1 MVFIKKINCD
11 YVCLM
16 SVQHH
21 KMEGGRKGE
30 VPAGTAA
37 VPGKLSECT
46 P

>member
-1 MVFIKKINCD
+1 MVFVMKITCD

-16 SVQHH
+16 SVQNL
-21 KMEGGRKGE
+21 KMERGRKGE

-46 P
+46 L